1 MRYTETALVPMEPHC
16 KSPQCYIYVE
26 YKSLHHEALVRLIQF
41 KILEDD
47 LSYPNSEEELETLV
61 GERAI
66 YRNENRQLS
75 FKLNK
80 IDKN

>member
-1 MRYTETALVPMEPHC
+1 M
-16 KSPQCYIYVE
+16 
-26 YKSLHHEALVRLIQF
+26 RLIQF

-61 GERAI
+61 GEGAI